1 MKECTTYP
9 KFSAGVK
16 SSILLTYWT
25 IFLLLLKKPFPY
37 PRLPCSI
44 WIFFMTSH
52 VHFQITIGYKWIS
65 ADWTLKWFQFLV
77 HGHNM
82 VMQSFLVKE
91 TFFAFITLKWFE
103 LQMNIL
109 DVTFQ
114 TRSRNTHHSTLIT
127 LIFGLSFSSMSP
139 FYMHPKASCKVE
151 HLSTLLTL
159 LTFRFMFFFVMIF

>member
-103 LQMNIL
+103 LQMNIP
-109 DVTFQ
+109 DVTSQ
-114 TRSRNTHHSTLIT
+114 TRSTNTHHSTL
-127 LIFGLSFSSMSP
+127 
-139 FYMHPKASCKVE
+139 KEKQ
-151 HLSTLLTL
+151 LLKNVK
-159 LTFRFMFFFVMIF
+159 TFIIRKISVKIMMENFQKLVLYF

>member
-9 KFSAGVK
+9 KFSTGVK
-16 SSILLTYWT
+16 SSILLNYRT

-44 WIFFMTSH
+44 WIFFMFSH
-52 VHFQITIGYKWIS
+52 VQFQKIIGYESIS

-103 LQMNIL
+103 LQMNIP
-109 DVTFQ
+109 DVTSQ
-114 TRSRNTHHSTLIT
+114 TRSTNTHHSTL
-127 LIFGLSFSSMSP
+127 
-139 FYMHPKASCKVE
+139 KEKQ
-151 HLSTLLTL
+151 LLKNVK
-159 LTFRFMFFFVMIF
+159 TFIIRKISVKIMMENFQKLVLYF